1 MPVTMSGVMYRVPQ
15 SALTRTHART
25 HAHQRVLLARA
36 QVFFNINS
44 TNATQ
49 EDVIYAN
56 ELFESLE
63 WEGPVLKLYDLAI
76 FVRNAF

>member
-1 MPVTMSGVMYRVPQ
+1 MRRSHSHPTPVTQKGPPPG
-15 SALTRTHART
+15 
-25 HAHQRVLLARA
+25 
-36 QVFFNINS
+36 VFFNINS

>member
-1 MPVTMSGVMYRVPQ
+1 
-15 SALTRTHART
+15 LC
-25 HAHQRVLLARA
+25 A

-63 WEGPVLKLYDLAI
+63 WEGPVLRLYDLAI
-76 FVRNAF
+76 FVRKAF